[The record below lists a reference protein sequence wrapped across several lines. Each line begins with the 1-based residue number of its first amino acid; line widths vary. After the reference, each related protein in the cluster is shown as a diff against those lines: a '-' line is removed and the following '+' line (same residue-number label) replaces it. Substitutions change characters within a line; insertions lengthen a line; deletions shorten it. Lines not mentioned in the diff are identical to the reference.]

1 MCGFSAAPSASSDQI
16 RFMIGEWSSER
27 KSPCAYLVENEFE
40 RWRNDRLLWLPR
52 NKISKRHESWD
63 LLQSLCYGNVG
74 RRTKVS
80 FLT

>member
-27 KSPCAYLVENEFE
+27 KSLCADLVENEFYGCPE
-40 RWRNDRLLWLPR
+40 
-52 NKISKRHESWD
+52 ISKRHESWD